1 MKRLFILV
9 AVLITPLIAG
19 AGFFSKDTPPDTF
32 MKLEVGVLRQYGKT
46 SGYGYTLKELVDVLK
61 KTEGKEEWTKEN
73 DKQWVYKLTI
83 KDAATGTKS
92 KMTFVFKEDGK
103 YASVVRYIDNDKE
116 FKSEFVGSATDQ
128 ILIPIGQQIKSKK

>member
-1 MKRLFILV
+1 MRNIFLAVTLALLV
-9 AVLITPLIAG
+9 PLTSN
-19 AGFFSKDTPPDTF
+19 AGFFSKDTPPDAF

-46 SGYGYTLKELVDVLK
+46 SGYGYTLKELIDVLK

-73 DKQWVYKLTI
+73 DKQWIYKLTI

-103 YASVVRYIDNDKE
+103 FASVVRYIDNDKE

-128 ILIPIGQQIKSKK
+128 ILIPIGQQIKKK